1 MQGIAG
7 KSEATD
13 TRAISGI
20 DSMQWKVNRKPLKIF
35 EQECDLIRASLYDGG
50 QQLFIWGKEY
60 SGEIKMFKNHNFKVF
75 FLFNIIKSTCNFFS
89 YVILKVYY

>member
-1 MQGIAG
+1 MQGVAG

-35 EQECDLIRASLYDGG
+35 EQEC
-50 QQLFIWGKEY
+50 
-60 SGEIKMFKNHNFKVF
+60 
-75 FLFNIIKSTCNFFS
+75 
-89 YVILKVYY
+89 VI